1 MPPVELRKRVT
12 LVEEI
17 FHEGGP
23 VAKTPIAAPRSL
35 LS

>member
-1 MPPVELRKRVT
+1 MPSVELRKRAT

-23 VAKTPIAAPRSL
+23 VASIRFVAPPPSP
-35 LS
+35 